1 MGVLMGEGS
10 LFKRSV
16 TPFDRPV
23 IPLVLALMAG
33 IIIAEARPGS
43 HIAVLALLMVASI
56 RMVHCLYRRR
66 SSVWAPLIAALAAGY
81 LSLMPWIAPRYG
93 PSHVTRFLDSGR
105 WQIRARVVDQP
116 VYRLGRTRC
125 IAAVQRLSREKHSYR
140 VSGRIRLTVMG
151 NAALM
156 PGDRV
161 AFTAPLRA
169 FHNFRNPGGFDYCR
183 YMAFQRIHGSAWVR
197 LDKLSIDSR
206 SRSPS
211 MGRLVQDARRQLARM
226 IDASG
231 DPGKADEQSVLKAL
245 VVGDRSGIDD
255 DLRQRFNRAGVGHL
269 LAISG
274 LHVGIVATLAFG
286 LFRWLFSFI
295 PALLWRGWGRAW
307 AAGATLFPVLVY
319 GLLAGMSPS
328 TQRAVIMVA
337 VFLFSLMLGRS
348 RDTLNTLAVAALVIL
363 IVFPPSLFSISF
375 QLSFAAV
382 LAIVVGMQ
390 QLGLGRDPGEHW
402 ARKTARWLI
411 GSVLVSVLAVAGTTP
426 VVLYHFNQTS
436 LVGVAANVLLIPL
449 VGFVVVPMGLLCAMM
464 SFLLEPLAML
474 GFQVVLAIVHTAM
487 MIINALSAFPFAALY
502 TVSPSVL
509 EIGVYYAAG
518 WALLNWRRISIA
530 PWILAMAMI
539 IAVGDGLYWT
549 YQRFWHRDFRV
560 TAIDVGQGTS
570 TLMQFPGGS
579 VMLMDG
585 GGFSDN
591 RIFDMGQRV
600 VAPLLWRWKIARV
613 DILAL
618 SHPNADHLNGLIFIA
633 RHFHIRE
640 LWINGDVN
648 TTWGYKALM
657 DVCQEEGIA
666 VRILDTRTRDRTV
679 GGVTLSV
686 LHPPPGYAV
695 KVGAD
700 QQERRN
706 SASLV
711 IHARFEKTAFLLT
724 GDITAEAENAMV
736 QREGTRLA
744 STVLFA
750 PHHGSRTSSSASLIA
765 AVQPQTVVISAG
777 VNNRFGF
784 PHTEVLDRYRGAG
797 CRIWCTCTHGAII
810 LSSDGNQVYRK

>member
-1 MGVLMGEGS
+1 MGEGS
-10 LFKRSV
+10 LFKRSA
-16 TPFDRPV
+16 TLFDRPV
-23 IPLVLALMAG
+23 IPFVLALIAG
-33 IIIAEARPGS
+33 IIIAEVRPGF
-43 HIAVLALLMVASI
+43 HMAIWVVLMVAII
-56 RMVHCLYRRR
+56 RVVHCLFRRR
-66 SSVWAPLIAALAAGY
+66 SLVWAPLIAAMAAGY
-81 LSLMPWIAPRYG
+81 LSLMPWLAPHHS
-93 PSHVTRFLDSGR
+93 PTHVTRFLDSGR

-116 VYRLGRTRC
+116 VYRLGRTRFV
-125 IAAVQRLSREKHSYR
+125 AAVQRLSRAKKSHQVR
-140 VSGRIRLTVMG
+140 GRIRLTVMG
-151 NAALM
+151 DVVLM

-161 AFTAPLRA
+161 SFSAHLRS

-183 YMAFQRIHGSAWVR
+183 YMAFQRIYGSAWVR
-197 LDKLSIDSR
+197 SDKLRIDSR
-206 SRSPS
+206 PFSWS
-211 MGRLVQDARRQLARM
+211 MGRLIQDARRQLERT

-231 DPGKADEQSVLKAL
+231 GHGTTDAIAVLKAL

-274 LHVGIVATLAFG
+274 LHVGIVATLTFG
-286 LFRWLFSFI
+286 LFRWVLSFI
-295 PALLWRGWGRAW
+295 PALLWRGWGRLW
-307 AAGATLFPVLVY
+307 AAGATLFPVLAY

-337 VFLFSLMLGRS
+337 VFLFSMMLGRS
-348 RDTLNTLAVAALVIL
+348 RDTLNTLAVSALVIL

-382 LAIVVGMQ
+382 LAIVVGLQ
-390 QLGLGRDPGEHW
+390 RIGIGRKPGERL

-436 LVGVAANVLLIPL
+436 LVGVVANVLLIPL
-449 VGFVVVPMGLLCAMM
+449 IGFVVVPMGLVCAVT

-474 GFQVVLAIVHTAM
+474 GFQMVLALVHAAL
-487 MIINALSAFPFAALY
+487 MIINWVAALPFAALY
-502 TVSPSVL
+502 TITPSVL

-530 PWILAMAMI
+530 PWILAIAMI
-539 IAVGDGLYWT
+539 VAAGDGLYWT

-560 TAIDVGQGTS
+560 TAIDVGQGAS
-570 TLMQFPGGS
+570 TLMEFPGGS

-600 VAPLLWRWKIARV
+600 VAPLLWRKKIARV
-613 DILAL
+613 DILSL

-633 RHFHIRE
+633 RHFHVRE

-648 TTWGYKALM
+648 TTWGYEKLM
-657 DVCQEEGIA
+657 DVCQKEGIA
-666 VRILDTRTRDRTV
+666 VRILDTHTRDRTI

-700 QQERRN
+700 QQDRRN
-706 SASLV
+706 NASLV
-711 IHARFEKTAFLLT
+711 IHARFEKNAFLLT
-724 GDITAEAENAMV
+724 GDIMAEAEKIMV
-736 QREGTRLA
+736 QREGLRLA

-750 PHHGSRTSSSASLIA
+750 PHHGSRTSSSAGLIA
-765 AVQPQTVVISAG
+765 AVQPQVVVISAG

-784 PHTEVLDRYRGAG
+784 PHTEVLDRYREAG

-810 LSSDGNQVYRK
+810 LSTDGNQVYWK